1 MELNFPSILI
11 NSKEITTSMKQEN
24 LGGFLQK
31 KYIMHKNFC
40 QYIKYLS

>member
-1 MELNFPSILI
+1 MEQNFPSILI
-11 NSKEITTSMKQEN
+11 NSKEMPISMKQEN

-31 KYIMHKNFC
+31 KYIMRKNFC